1 MQIKPISWSFAV
13 KNALQFL
20 GNIKKINHC
29 YSLIHIKLHVF
40 HCMYV
45 QNCDVIGT
53 AWQNSMYIHTFTTY
67 TSCTVRIYINQI
79 DINEQGAEILNHD
92 VPGCTIKFW
101 CTK

>member
-1 MQIKPISWSFAV
+1 
-13 KNALQFL
+13 
-20 GNIKKINHC
+20 
-29 YSLIHIKLHVF
+29 
-40 HCMYV
+40 
-45 QNCDVIGT
+45 
-53 AWQNSMYIHTFTTY
+53 MYIHTFTTY